1 MICIDSNIWIYYLS
15 EKTPEHERVREKVR
29 ELILKEEI
37 LSNTSIVLE
46 VAHYFRLLPKDEL
59 ERLLNSLLGLS
70 NLRLV
75 EIDAELL
82 RTSISFLTKYAA
94 LGIGGRDATVLAAM
108 DSTGTKQI
116 ITHDYVFKRLQYL
129 DVIDP
134 IP

>member
-15 EKTPEHERVREKVR
+15 EKTPEHKHVRGKMR

-37 LSNTSIVLE
+37 LSSTSIVLE
-46 VAHYFRLLPKDEL
+46 VAHYFRLLPKEDL
-59 ERLLNSLLGLS
+59 ERLINSLLGLS
-70 NLRLV
+70 NLKLI
-75 EIDAELL
+75 EIDTELMKA
-82 RTSISFLTKYAA
+82 SISLLTKYAP

-116 ITHDYVFKRLQYL
+116 ITHDDVFKRLGYL

>member
-15 EKTPEHERVREKVR
+15 KKTPEHEYVREKVR

-82 RTSISFLTKYAA
+82 RTSISFLTKYAS

-108 DSTGTKQI
+108 DSAGTKQI